1 MRLSAWVIASFLPLP
16 IDPNFMDARSQTDLE
31 QQFVRDIGAAED
43 KAHQKANWWRNL
55 NRIMSAIGTL
65 LIGVIVRAEHAS
77 RVIILLTSY
86 RLPWPSSHQGCRSN
100 VS

>member
-1 MRLSAWVIASFLPLP
+1 
-16 IDPNFMDARSQTDLE
+16 MDERSQTDVE
-31 QQFVRDIGAAED
+31 QQFDREIGAVKD

-77 RVIILLTSY
+77 RVIIMLTSY
-86 RLPWPSSHQGCRSN
+86 RLPWLSSHQDCRST
-100 VS
+100 VSR